1 VSPEF
6 DRRVAGE
13 LDLREIQTAA
23 YLMQN
28 FEANKLSGNF
38 GVRWVRTTV
47 NANIVNPVPAGKCLH
62 IEPGKTAA
70 PCAAYPDAILT
81 AGDAQTYLANTPFVA
96 SSSGLYY
103 KTPVERNF
111 DHVLPSLNMRYD
123 LDKSMVARLGASKTI
138 GRQNYNILGQGFSGQ
153 TCAGAEGCVV
163 TGPNPNLRP
172 MTADN
177 FDLAFSWYFA
187 PQSVFSATLFKSNID
202 GYVKT
207 GSLKQDN
214 SFVELV
220 DPADNTV
227 KQYFVKSSGQQ
238 GARIQG
244 IDLSFER
251 PIGWGFGMTSNISR
265 ATTEVDDGRPM
276 VGASEW
282 AGNLGGYFENDVFS
296 ARLVYNYRGKYVS
309 SSTAPAPTANSQGL
323 SVINGVAMPVALT
336 WAAPVT
342 NVALSMTYK
351 FNKNIE
357 LSFNATNLTDP
368 ARGQYRYSEDEP
380 QKLDVS
386 GRQYYFNLKYKI

>member
-1 VSPEF
+1 
-6 DRRVAGE
+6 
-13 LDLREIQTAA
+13 
-23 YLMQN
+23 
-28 FEANKLSGNF
+28 
-38 GVRWVRTTV
+38 
-47 NANIVNPVPAGKCLH
+47 
-62 IEPGKTAA
+62 
-70 PCAAYPDAILT
+70 
-81 AGDAQTYLANTPFVA
+81 
-96 SSSGLYY
+96 
-103 KTPVERNF
+103 
-111 DHVLPSLNMRYD
+111 
-123 LDKSMVARLGASKTI
+123 
-138 GRQNYNILGQGFSGQ
+138 
-153 TCAGAEGCVV
+153 
-163 TGPNPNLRP
+163 
-172 MTADN
+172 
-177 FDLAFSWYFA
+177 
-187 PQSVFSATLFKSNID
+187 
-202 GYVKT
+202 
-207 GSLKQDN
+207 
-214 SFVELV
+214 
-220 DPADNTV
+220 
-227 KQYFVKSSGQQ
+227 VKSSGQQ

-282 AGNLGGYFENDVFS
+282 AGNLGGYFENDIFS

-309 SSTAPAPTANSQGL
+309 SSTAPPATANSQGL
-323 SVINGVAMPVALT
+323 SVINGVTMPVALI